1 MPHRHID
8 MKNPALLLLICASM
22 AACSPEPEK
31 NNTTSPTELAN
42 SQPGPVAPSDTASDA
57 DSSAVARQPHVEPSV
72 TKIRSTTPTSTV
84 SGKGAQL
91 IAASDCASCHR
102 ENEKLVGPAYTAVAA
117 KYPNT
122 DANVAMLAGRVISGG
137 TGNWGE
143 IAMIPHPGLS
153 EGDAKEMARYILS
166 LK

>member
-1 MPHRHID
+1 
-8 MKNPALLLLICASM
+8 MKSPALLLLICASM

-42 SQPGPVAPSDTASDA
+42 SQPGPVAPPDTAA
-57 DSSAVARQPHVEPSV
+57 GVNSSAVARQPNTETSV
-72 TKIRSTTPTSTV
+72 TKIRSTATGTV

-122 DANVAMLAGRVISGG
+122 DANVAMLAGRIISGG
-137 TGNWGE
+137 AGNWGE

-153 EGDAKEMARYILS
+153 EDDAKEMTRYILS